1 MAYEQGEL
9 FAEASEEEIAQTEFY
24 LERYRDMIL
33 FIADFEGNE
42 ADMAQVAVDG
52 ESARRL
58 SVDDL
63 HADKTANAV
72 ILNEKQKWMYERYRV
87 YTFMIFRAYNLIRDP
102 DVKEVIRVR
111 FIQGHSRKETIL
123 FTRRGTAASTVDRYI
138 EKGIKMVANSLN
150 QMGFFDEILKRN

>member
-9 FAEASEEEIAQTEFY
+9 FAEASDKEISETEFY
-24 LERYRDMIL
+24 LERYKDMML

-42 ADMAQVAVDG
+42 ADMAQVAIDG

>member
-9 FAEASEEEIAQTEFY
+9 FAEASEGEIAQTEFY

-33 FIADFEGNE
+33 FIEDFNGFQSE
-42 ADMAQVAVDG
+42 MAQVAIDG

-58 SVDDL
+58 SADEL

-72 ILNEKQKWMYERYRV
+72 ILTEKQKWMYGRYRV
-87 YTFMIFRAYNLIRDP
+87 YTFMIFRAYNLIRHQGI
-102 DVKEVIRVR
+102 KKVIKAR
-111 FIQGHSRKETIL
+111 FIEGHTRGNTIL
-123 FTRRGTAASTVDRYI
+123 FTYETGSTVDRYI
-138 EKGIKMVANSLN
+138 ERGTKMIANSLA